1 MKSTIKILKDN
12 IFTIFVIVIF
22 IIGMFVLSYMKKVYW
37 DNNNQA
43 AYGERVEDVKN
54 HLIDD
59 DMIEKI
65 TGNIEDLEGVSSVKY
80 DLEGRII
87 NLTITVENSVTVKNA
102 KKLDSSI
109 LNNFD
114 EDQLSY
120 YSIQIYFVKDD
131 SSFDDFPIMGYK
143 HYSSNDVSWTKDR
156 EATSDEN
163 K

>member
-12 IFTIFVIVIF
+12 VFTIFVIVIS

-43 AYGERVEDVKN
+43 AYGERIEDVKN
-54 HLIDD
+54 HVIDD
-59 DMIEKI
+59 GMIKKI
-65 TGNIEDLEGVSSVKY
+65 EENIEDLEGVSSVKY

-156 EATSDEN
+156 EAASDEN

>member
-156 EATSDEN
+156 EAASDEN